1 MLYESAEALP
11 LVYSVDNLATA
22 RAEQARSPAQLNAI
36 RGEDSPKDTNSDHK
50 RASGP

>member
-22 RAEQARSPAQLNAI
+22 RAEQARSPGAAKCNA
-36 RGEDSPKDTNSDHK
+36 R
-50 RASGP
+50 